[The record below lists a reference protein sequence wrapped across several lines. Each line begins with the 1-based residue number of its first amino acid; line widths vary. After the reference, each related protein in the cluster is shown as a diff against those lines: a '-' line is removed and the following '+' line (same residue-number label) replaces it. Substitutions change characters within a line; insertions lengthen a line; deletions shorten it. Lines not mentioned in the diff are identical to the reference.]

1 MFEHYYSINFMI
13 NVYSLTY
20 MFAKGISLYFVA
32 VIQSRG
38 GLTFSLMLVFQGQAI
53 YKSYK
58 QIGCRKM

>member
-20 MFAKGISLYFVA
+20 MFAKGMAYFVA
-32 VIQSRG
+32 VSQSTG
-38 GLTFSLMLVFQGQAI
+38 GLRFSLMFVFQGQAI

-58 QIGCRKM
+58 QISCCKM